1 MRQSV
6 NSVHEH
12 TSSCQTTRYRSLA
25 RRWLPLCLGVVWVTA
40 CNDSTTESQADR
52 FDATDDALLLW
63 RGSSKPQDLRAT
75 VFAWNEISSQFH
87 HRPVWPGQPP
97 ARDARGYAM
106 ANAAM
111 HDALNAIDR
120 RYAPYAY
127 TGTVSAPVS
136 GEAAVAAAVHG
147 VLVSLGDEITNKSP
161 LAFAQAKYDEFISAI
176 PDGPQKAA
184 GIALGQAVAAA
195 VIAKRANDG
204 SVGAPFTTITSSGA
218 PGEYRPIQSDPIALT
233 GGTAVKHWGT
243 VRPFVMQSVSQ
254 FRSASPYRATS
265 LAEAVRTS
273 EYLSDYQETK
283 SYGGNNAN
291 TLRNAEQTALAIYWV
306 ESSAQGWN
314 RVVRNLLDRRPL
326 TAWGS
331 ARLLAQTHLAIADAY
346 ISVFDSKYHWNF
358 WRPVTAIRL
367 GNLDPATPGDPSW
380 NAATVPAQGPTP
392 PVPEWPSAHAMA
404 AAAAAE
410 VIKAQMPGTT
420 EFTMES
426 STLPGQPRTVASVDV
441 ATRENS
447 LSRIYAGF
455 HWRAAT
461 LEGERVGVLLGKFV
475 AQNSLQPLNGR

>member
-1 MRQSV
+1 M
-6 NSVHEH
+6 
-12 TSSCQTTRYRSLA
+12 
-25 RRWLPLCLGVVWVTA
+25 PLYVGAVLITA
-40 CNDSTTESQADR
+40 CSESATESQTDR
-52 FDATDDALLLW
+52 FDVTDEAALLW
-63 RGSSKPQDLRAT
+63 RGSTSKPQDLRAA
-75 VFAWNEISSQFH
+75 VLAWNEIITQFH

-97 ARDARGYAM
+97 SRDARGYAM

-120 RYAPYAY
+120 RYAPFAY
-127 TGTVSAPVS
+127 TGTVSTVVS
-136 GEAAVAAAVHG
+136 GEAAVATAVHG
-147 VLVSLGDEITNKSP
+147 VLVALGDELTNKNP
-161 LAFAQAKYDEFISAI
+161 LAFARAKYDTIIGAI
-176 PDGPQKAA
+176 PNGPEKDA
-184 GIALGQAVAAA
+184 GITLGNRVVAAMLA
-195 VIAKRANDG
+195 RRANDG
-204 SVGAPFTTITSSGA
+204 SVGAAFSQITSAGT
-218 PGEYRPIQSDPIALT
+218 PGEYRPIQLDPIALT

-243 VRPFVMQSVSQ
+243 VRPFIMQSTSQ
-254 FRSASPYRATS
+254 FRSASPYGAST
-265 LAEAVRTS
+265 LAAAVRTS
-273 EYLSDYQETK
+273 EYLADYQETRN
-283 SYGGNNAN
+283 YGGNNVA
-291 TLRNAEQTALAIYWV
+291 TLRNADQSALAIYWV

-314 RVVRNLLDRRPL
+314 RVVRNLLQRRPL

-367 GNLDPATPGDPSW
+367 GNLDPATPGDPTW
-380 NAATVPAQGPTP
+380 NAATVPANGPTP

-410 VIKAQMPGTT
+410 VIKAHMPGTT

-426 STLPGQPRTVASVDV
+426 STLPGQPRTVPSVDV

-461 LEGERVGVLLGKFV
+461 LEGERVGKLLGKFV
-475 AQNSLQPLNGR
+475 VENSLQAQKGR